1 MKASSAVGIDT
12 LFYSLMY
19 YAHNLHFM
27 ATCAA
32 MEGNYLQ
39 AKKSAAMLAA
49 FVGPHVKAMPDV
61 EGYMT
66 VPFLVEVRFHKA
78 NEILKMPRPDP
89 SLQVTTV
96 FWHFAQGL
104 AFASSG
110 KLDEAEAEYKFV
122 SEAREK
128 MTADAFFLAPVNN
141 KNQDMLK
148 IAENVLGGKIALAKN
163 DMDGAIN
170 QLRAAVAIQDSLKYN
185 EPPDWLYPVRE
196 SLGAALL
203 ISGDQAGT
211 EEVFR
216 DDLERNPRN
225 PRSLFGLEQA
235 LKAQGRGYDA
245 TFVRKQFEASWKG
258 SAVPKMEDL
267 V

>member
-1 MKASSAVGIDT
+1 
-12 LFYSLMY
+12 
-19 YAHNLHFM
+19 
-27 ATCAA
+27 
-32 MEGNYLQ
+32 
-39 AKKSAAMLAA
+39 MLAA
-49 FVGPHVKAMPDV
+49 FVGPHVKSMPDV

-66 VPFLVEVRFHKA
+66 IPFLVEVRFHKA

-104 AFASSG
+104 ALASTG

-122 SEAREK
+122 SEAQEK
-128 MTADAFFLAPVNN
+128 TAADAFFLAPVNN
-141 KNQDMLK
+141 KSQEMLK
-148 IAENVLGGKIALAKN
+148 IAERVLGGKIAFAKN
-163 DMDGAIN
+163 ARDGAVN

-185 EPPDWLYPVRE
+185 EPPDWFYPVRE

-203 ISGDQAGT
+203 MTGDHAGA
-211 EEVFR
+211 EQVFR

-235 LKAQGRGYDA
+235 LKAQGRAYDA
-245 TFVRKQFEASWKG
+245 TFVRKQFDASWKG
-258 SAVPKMEDL
+258 TTLPNVEDL